1 MKKILFTLTLLIS
14 AVSFG
19 QKLSELE
26 KRADILYNSDD
37 FYGSI
42 SVLNEIIEIDSQ
54 YAIDNRIYYQRG
66 TAKQILQDYEGALS
80 DFNIEVPPMF
90 ADLQWRKGLCYYN
103 LGNYQKAIDY
113 QNKALELYNEYV
125 DAYYY
130 RGLSKWKLNDYY
142 GAISDFTKVIELED
156 DTYNV
161 GAYRMRGVSKEKIG
175 DLNGACADWKKAS
188 RLGDA
193 DAAEWVANQC
203 N

>member
-1 MKKILFTLTLLIS
+1 MKKLLLTLTLLIS

-37 FYGSI
+37 FLGSI
-42 SVLNEIIEIDSQ
+42 SILNEIIEIDSQ

-66 TAKQILQDYEGALS
+66 TTKQMLQDYEGALS
-80 DFNIEVPPMF
+80 DFNIETPPMF
-90 ADLQWRKGLCYYN
+90 ADLQWRKGLCYYH

-113 QNKALELYNEYV
+113 QNKALELYNEYEN
-125 DAYYY
+125 AYYY
-130 RGLSKWKLNDYY
+130 RGLSKHNLEDYY

-156 DTYNV
+156 DTYNI
-161 GAYRMRGVSKEKIG
+161 GAYMMRGVSKENLG
-175 DLNGACADWKKAS
+175 DLNGACADWKKAAE
-188 RLGDA
+188 LGNK
-193 DAAEWVANQC
+193 DAAGWVANQC